1 MLNTNTKI
9 FFLTLILINLIY
21 AIVEIIKN
29 KKSKGYVFPEDFYEE
44 EKEINI
50 DNFELHEIDE
60 RFLYE
65 MDPRDFEIFVASIY
79 RKLGYTAIVTQYE
92 NDGGKDII
100 LSDKNDNKIYVE
112 CKRWNKNTGYKI
124 GREICQKLIGAMS
137 QAGIKKGIVITTG
150 EVHEN
155 AYEYKNELEANTD
168 IRLKIINIDGI
179 INLVKKA
186 KLIELKENTSFE
198 KAAEC

>member
-29 KKSKGYVFPEDFYEE
+29 KKSKGYVFPNDFYEE
-44 EKEINI
+44 EKEIDI
-50 DNFELHEIDE
+50 DNFELHEIDK

-65 MDPRDFEIFVASIY
+65 MDPRDFEIFIASIY

-112 CKRWNKNTGYKI
+112 CKRWSKNTGYKI

-137 QAGIKKGIVITTG
+137 QAGIKRGIVITTG
-150 EVHEN
+150 EIHQN
-155 AYEYKNELEANTD
+155 TYEYKNELEANTD
-168 IRLKIINIDGI
+168 MRLKIINIDGI

-186 KLIELKENTSFE
+186 KSIEFKENTSFE